1 MPSLEF
7 LSVTLFI
14 FTTLFSFL
22 AYLTVANIDQLGI
35 SVHF

>member
-1 MPSLEF
+1 MPNLEVF
-7 LSVTLFI
+7 SVTLFI

-22 AYLTVANIDQLGI
+22 AYLTVADIDQLGI